1 MGVGETLKLC
11 TFGEI
16 CLRSVLRDEAEKQP
30 VLLVG
35 IQRVESIDERRVLWV
50 DSGPLSFQN
59 GFFSRA

>member
-1 MGVGETLKLC
+1 MKLC